1 MESGP
6 RGQRH
11 FAAGRLASPNAVGET
26 GWSGG
31 NRVRRSAR
39 RSRHEAFKAGEVT
52 GVSREDI
59 EAIRKSGL
67 FDEKWYLEEYPDVK
81 ALGMDPVE
89 HYLWVGARLK
99 RKPSS
104 SFDTSAYLFNHPQV
118 AHEGLN
124 PLLHSLLQNGR
135 KGGHA
140 SFSGRDDID
149 WGGNEISAT
158 KYNGQGHLSLP
169 VTRFEHVYEPEISI
183 IIPIFNQISFTLQCL
198 RSISMHNCRYSFE
211 VIVMDDC
218 SADSSKMLLGEIE
231 GIRYFRNER
240 NLGFNRNCNR
250 GADLAR
256 GRYIVF
262 LNNDTKVLPGWLEAL
277 RDTFK
282 ENEKV
287 GISGSKLIYDDGR
300 LQEAGGIIWEDAS
313 GWNWGRL
320 QDPEHPRYNFVR
332 DVDYISGAS
341 LMIPRELFIE
351 LGKFDDRLE
360 NSYYEDTWLAFAA
373 REAGYRVL
381 YQPKSVVIHYEGVTS
396 GTDEAAGA
404 KRYQGVNRHIFFERW
419 QDALRSHLPNGL
431 FPELASDRAPKAHI
445 LVIDACTPTP
455 DQDSGSIDMFNLLRI
470 LCDLGYRVHFIP
482 QTNFAYWGKYTERL
496 QSIGVECICAPYYRS
511 VRDFLSERGDMF
523 SHAIMAR
530 TPVAEAV
537 FDDIATLAPSA
548 RKIFYTVDMHGLRE
562 IREAELT
569 GNEAAMTKAR
579 GTLTRELDLVSRSDV
594 AIVLSEYE
602 AGLLREKGHSNVVVL
617 PLIRDYSKPAD
628 FPPFE
633 ARRDVV
639 FIGGFQHTPNLDAV
653 RWLYDEIWPEVRAL
667 TEKEGLPP
675 IRLKIVGSKMPDWIR
690 EDAPPDVEPIGYVED
705 LDEIFH
711 SVRLSVAPLR
721 YGAGLK
727 GKIATS
733 LGYGVPTVGT
743 SIAFEG
749 MPVDGLN
756 AVQFHAENSS
766 EMAAK
771 VVEIYSNKRCWVS
784 ASKLGRNYVRLNYSI
799 ESSKVKFKN
808 ILEEI

>member
-1 MESGP
+1 
-6 RGQRH
+6 
-11 FAAGRLASPNAVGET
+11 
-26 GWSGG
+26 
-31 NRVRRSAR
+31 
-39 RSRHEAFKAGEVT
+39 
-52 GVSREDI
+52 
-59 EAIRKSGL
+59 
-67 FDEKWYLEEYPDVK
+67 
-81 ALGMDPVE
+81 
-89 HYLWVGARLK
+89 
-99 RKPSS
+99 
-104 SFDTSAYLFNHPQV
+104 
-118 AHEGLN
+118 
-124 PLLHSLLQNGR
+124 
-135 KGGHA
+135 
-140 SFSGRDDID
+140 
-149 WGGNEISAT
+149 
-158 KYNGQGHLSLP
+158 
-169 VTRFEHVYEPEISI
+169 
-183 IIPIFNQISFTLQCL
+183 
-198 RSISMHNCRYSFE
+198 
-211 VIVMDDC
+211 MDDC
-218 SADSSKMLLGEIE
+218 STDSSKILLGEIE

-277 RDTFK
+277 RDTFE

-404 KRYQGVNRHIFFERW
+404 KRYQGVNRHIFFQRW

-431 FPELASDRAPKAHI
+431 SPELASDRTSKAHI
-445 LVIDACTPTP
+445 LVVDACTPTP

-470 LCDLGYRVHFIP
+470 LRDLGYRVHFIP
-482 QTNFAYWGKYTERL
+482 QTNFAYWGKYTECL

-530 TPVAEAV
+530 TPIAEAV

-548 RKIFYTVDMHGLRE
+548 RKIFYTVDMHGLRK
-562 IREAELT
+562 IREAELI
-569 GNEAAMTKAR
+569 GNGATLAEAQEMLA
-579 GTLTRELDLVSRSDV
+579 RELDLVGRSDV

-602 AGLLREKGHSNVVVL
+602 ASLLREKGRSNVVVL
-617 PLIRDYSKPAD
+617 PLIRDYSKPVD
-628 FPPFE
+628 FLPFE
-633 ARRDVV
+633 ARGDVV

-653 RWLYDEIWPEVRAL
+653 RWLYDEIWPEVRVL

-690 EDAPPDVEPIGYVED
+690 DEAPPDVEAIGYVED
-705 LDEIFH
+705 LDRIFDR
-711 SVRLSVAPLR
+711 VRLSIAPLR

-749 MPVDGLN
+749 MPSEGLDAIRFSEN
-756 AVQFHAENSS
+756 ESRRLAEVIFNLYSSKDRWSKASIAGVTYVKRHYSISKITEAVQ
-766 EMAAK
+766 K
-771 VVEIYSNKRCWVS
+771 IVI
-784 ASKLGRNYVRLNYSI
+784 
-799 ESSKVKFKN
+799 
-808 ILEEI
+808 